1 MLKQHCSGSAFC
13 VGSQATWQRTARM
26 VADTVVPDQIR
37 RQAGHCTSQAVHSNS
52 EEIGTSGQD
61 SKVLVAGAVQMQHRR
76 LGFSAGSD
84 SRPSRLLDLAHRH
97 PRLAHEHPS
106 LMIHGG
112 RPSRLL
118 DQEGA
123 AHTVLKMSKALKR
136 PRGRQLRRQLP
147 SLQRMTLTQMLLSQL
162 QKSRQPCRWTTRM
175 QRSSSCR
182 GRCGI

>member
-13 VGSQATWQRTARM
+13 VGSWATWQRTARM
-26 VADTVVPDQIR
+26 VAGTVVLNQIR

-84 SRPSRLLDLAHRH
+84 SRPSCLLNLAHRH

-123 AHTVLKMSKALKR
+123 AHTVRRMLRALR
-136 PRGRQLRRQLP
+136 QPRGRQLRRQPPNLMWMAW
-147 SLQRMTLTQMLLSQL
+147 SLRMLGHLQRS
-162 QKSRQPCRWTTRM
+162 
-175 QRSSSCR
+175 
-182 GRCGI
+182 